1 MKVLG
6 ISGTIIGA
14 KPASVV
20 AKILEEIRKKT
31 NWEIELLDLSNYDI
45 EFCDGRKDSDY
56 NQDTQTVIQKI
67 TDADVYIIGTPI
79 FNGSFPAPLKN
90 VIDLVQPTD
99 FEGKMMGFAAAGGN
113 PNHYLVIENQLKPI
127 AGYLRA
133 YVAPTYVFALRDSFD
148 ENNNVVSSEVL
159 QSINQMTN
167 EVIHLSRVADQEKE
181 RVAFK
186 YG

>member
-14 KPASVV
+14 KPVSIVE
-20 AKILEEIRKKT
+20 KILEEIKKKT
-31 NWEIELLDLSNYDI
+31 DWAVELLDLSNYDM

-67 TDADVYIIGTPI
+67 TDADAYIISTPI

-90 VIDLVQPTD
+90 VIDLVQPKI
-99 FEGKMMGFAAAGGN
+99 FEEKIMGFAAAGGN

-133 YVAPTYVFALRDSFD
+133 YVAPTYVFTLRDSFD
-148 ENNNVVSSEVL
+148 ENNNVVSSEAL
-159 QSINQMTN
+159 KSIDQMTN
-167 EVIHLSRVADQEKE
+167 EVIILSAAVDQTKEK
-181 RVAFK
+181 VFK
-186 YG
+186 I